1 MGSLSYISTAAQLRG
16 AARCRAGQPAAAAHC
31 RAGLLLVRKVED
43 CGSLDA
49 EMHAGK
55 RGLC

>member
-1 MGSLSYISTAAQLRG
+1 MYVRLEGMGSLSYNSTEAQLRG
-16 AARCRAGQPAAAAHC
+16 AARC